1 MKHIESVQQFDEA
14 IHGDNLTIAVF
25 KADWCGD
32 CRFIEPFMPD
42 LEQQYAGK
50 VTFVEVDRDE
60 QPELGE
66 RLGILG
72 IPSFVA
78 FSRGQELVRF
88 VSKLRKSREEIEQ
101 FTDRAISVA
110 ETIGRS

>member
-1 MKHIESVQQFDEA
+1 MQHMETEQQFDLA
-14 IHGDNLTIAVF
+14 IAGDNLTIAVF

-42 LEQQYAGK
+42 LEQKYAYK

-72 IPSFVA
+72 IPSFIA
-78 FSRGQELVRF
+78 FSRGQELIRF
-88 VSKLRKSREEIEQ
+88 VSKLRKTREEIEQ
-101 FTDRAISVA
+101 FTDRAIAVSESLA
-110 ETIGRS
+110 R